1 MPYPKGFQLTEGEK
15 KRLADEMAKAA
26 VVVLDTHTTE
36 PVKFELETRDLSDVP
51 IFAAGTWTSSGGNK
65 RTWTEDDLDEIAVNA
80 AKLTGTLT
88 PFLRVDH
95 TDEKTHKRITGRF
108 KIGDLTNVRRI
119 GAQLV
124 ADIVRI
130 PKKAYELMKAGVFGR
145 PSAEIV
151 PEFTDEGSGKKFG
164 KVLWGAAILSGKHP
178 AVTTLDD
185 VYNLFG
191 MAPDVAV
198 PAGYEFTAANAAELF
213 EQVEVDNEEVKEG
226 GVEMTP
232 EEVKAQVDA
241 AVAKAKEEAKAEF
254 EAGNK
259 PIADEL
265 AALKKARVEQD
276 AAKFETDYAALVEK
290 GKKDAKII
298 PSQEVGLKKM
308 VDAWKATSPDTA
320 LAEFAAYIDAQPVA
334 VQTHEAGTQG
344 DPKDKV
350 KGGEVKVA
358 IPRDVQEYM
367 KREGIEM
374 DSETAELDAKVREV
388 QSKHRLTYEQAL
400 TEVTGA
406 GTASEPSPRDGV
418 SPKVQE

>member
-65 RTWTEDDLDEIAVNA
+65 RTWTEDDLDEIASNA

-108 KIGDLTNVRRI
+108 KIGDLTNIRRM
-119 GAQLV
+119 GSQLV

-151 PEFTDEGSGKKFG
+151 PEFKDEATGKTFG
-164 KVLWGAAILSGKHP
+164 KVLWGAALLSGKHP

-191 MAPDVAV
+191 MPDTAM
-198 PAGYEFTAANAAELF
+198 PAGYEFTTANEAELF
-213 EQVEVDNEEVKEG
+213 EQVEVVEDTTKGGTEVTQEEIQKQIDE
-226 GVEMTP
+226 
-232 EEVKAQVDA
+232 
-241 AVAKAKEEAKAEF
+241 AVAKARAEQKAEF
-254 EAGNK
+254 EADK
-259 PIADEL
+259 KTLDDKL
-265 AALKKARVEQD
+265 AAFEQKQAQEA
-276 AAKFETDYAALVEK
+276 AAKFERDYTELVDK
-290 GKKDAKII
+290 GKKDGKIL
-298 PSQEVGLKKM
+298 PAQEAGLKKM
-308 VDAWKATSPDTA
+308 VDAWKATTPDTA
-320 LAEFAAYIDAQPVA
+320 IAEFSAYVEALPV
-334 VQTHEAGTQG
+334 VVVTHEAGTQG
-344 DPKDKV
+344 DPKEKS

>member
-1 MPYPKGFQLTEGEK
+1 MPYPKGFELTEGEK
-15 KRLADEMAKAA
+15 KRLAEAIEREMKSDA
-26 VVVLDTHTTE
+26 TE
-36 PVKFELETRDLSDVP
+36 PVKFELETRDLADVP

-108 KIGDLTNVRRI
+108 KIGDLTNIRRM
-119 GAQLV
+119 GSQLV

-151 PEFTDEGSGKKFG
+151 PEFKDESTGKTFG
-164 KVLWGAAILSGKHP
+164 KVLWGAALLSGKHP

-191 MAPDVAV
+191 MSDTAM

-213 EQVEVDNEEVKEG
+213 ELVEVPKDEVKEG
-226 GVEMTP
+226 GVEVTP
-232 EEVKAQVDA
+232 EEIQKQIDE
-241 AVAKAKEEAKAEF
+241 AVAKARAEQKAETDG
-254 EAGNK
+254 EK
-259 PIADEL
+259 KTLTDKL
-265 AALKKARVEQD
+265 AAFEQKQAVEA
-276 AAKFETDYAALVEK
+276 AAKFERNYMELVDK
-290 GKKDAKII
+290 GKKDGRILPA
-298 PSQEVGLKKM
+298 SEAGLKKM
-308 VDAWKATSPDTA
+308 VDAWKSTTPDTA
-320 LAEFAAYIDAQPVA
+320 IAEFAAYVEGLPIIV
-334 VQTHEAGTQG
+334 VTHEAGTQG